1 MATTAAAGERV
12 HILSAEERP
21 SPDLDNDLPY
31 NACIERMIADCDAG
45 RPIGKTYTAEEYPE
59 HLKQEY
65 GIGAAENPGE

>member
-1 MATTAAAGERV
+1 MATTAAGEEHV
-12 HILSAEERP
+12 HILSAEERR

-31 NACIERMIADCDAG
+31 NADIERMIADCGAG
-45 RPIGKTYTAEEYPE
+45 RPIGKTYTTEEYLK